1 MINLTESQINM
12 MLKQKTSN
20 YVSNIHLNAFLNF
33 WIYVFKKLIFAII
46 SIKVLAFIL
55 VVYVCRS
62 LLIDGFLTGT
72 NFSSILICII
82 PAFFA
87 AREYSK
93 VSTNKTFLEQLKTNP
108 VVEQITDIVSNDT
121 TTTNDEQED

>member
-1 MINLTESQINM
+1 MINLSESQINM
-12 MLKQKTSN
+12 MIKQKTSR
-20 YVSNIHLNAFLNF
+20 YVDNKHLNAFLNF

-55 VVYVCRS
+55 VIYVCRA
-62 LLIDGFLTGT
+62 LLIDGFLNGT

-93 VSTNKTFLEQLKTNP
+93 VAANKSFIENLKTNP
-108 VVEQITDIVSNDT
+108 VIDQITDIVSNDT